1 MGTPNIVIG
10 FLTVCVSLVFY
21 IYTFSF
27 PDIDQGFTGPGTI
40 PTFYCILAFIL
51 GVILMIKGWIEKR
64 KDHQKKAIEQKHL
77 KLVLLFMGMFVLYVL
92 GFIYLGF
99 YLSTILFLIVC
110 LLVTRIKKPMLLI
123 GIPLGTIVFIYIVF
137 ERILRIVLPSGI
149 F

>member
-10 FLTVCVSLVFY
+10 LLTVCVSLVFY

-27 PDIDQGFTGPGTI
+27 PEIDQGFTGPGTI

-51 GVILMIKGWIEKR
+51 GVILMIKGWFEKR
-64 KDHQKKAIEQKHL
+64 KSNQEKVVEQKHL
-77 KLVLLFMGMFVLYVL
+77 KLVLLFMGIFALYIF

-99 YLSTILFLIVC
+99 YLSTILFLVVC
-110 LLVTRIKKPMLLI
+110 LLITKIKKPILLI
-123 GIPLGTIVFIYIVF
+123 SIPLGTVIFIYIVF
-137 ERILRIVLPSGI
+137 ERILRIVLPTGI